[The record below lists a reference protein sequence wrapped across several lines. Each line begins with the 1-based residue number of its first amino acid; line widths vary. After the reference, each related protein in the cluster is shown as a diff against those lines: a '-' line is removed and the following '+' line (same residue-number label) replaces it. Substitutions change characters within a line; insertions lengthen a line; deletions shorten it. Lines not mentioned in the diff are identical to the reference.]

1 MEALLAMTQTQALVA
16 LDANATELA
25 RNGSERDSLMA
36 RARVLILAA
45 DAAGVDRTTIINRSG
60 LSRRTVYKILGES

>member
-1 MEALLAMTQTQALVA
+1 MVEPEVTQAAALEA

-25 RNGSERDSLMA
+25 RNGSERDRLMA

-60 LSRRTVYKILGES
+60 LSRRTVYKMLGES

>member
-1 MEALLAMTQTQALVA
+1 MVEPKVTPVEALAA
-16 LDANATELA
+16 LDANAAELA
-25 RNGSERDSLMA
+25 RNNSERDGLMA

-60 LSRRTVYKILGES
+60 LSRRTVYKMLGES

>member
-1 MEALLAMTQTQALVA
+1 MTPVEALAA
-16 LDANATELA
+16 LDANAAELA
-25 RNGSERDSLMA
+25 RNNSERDGLMA

-60 LSRRTVYKILGES
+60 LSRRTVYKMLGES